1 MTEAATN
8 SGSLMAHFGLFVPTI
23 LGQGSGEQ
31 ISWWLPRALNFKM
44 VGSYAQTE
52 LGHGSN
58 VRGLQTTAHYDKA
71 TQVGFDL
78 LVHVLIYSCAGCTM

>member
-1 MTEAATN
+1 M
-8 SGSLMAHFGLFVPTI
+8 
-23 LGQGSGEQ
+23 QGTGEQ

-58 VRGLQTTAHYDKA
+58 VRGLQTTAEYDKA
-71 TQVGFDL
+71 TQVRSGCHCQMYFVSLCKYDYFQYRGFYYASVIKPWVRL
-78 LVHVLIYSCAGCTM
+78 